1 MNLFF
6 ETNDMQ
12 FFCASLQSFIAH
24 KNSTFIDIMASNIS
38 CNDNQNY
45 LVKQGRTTSRVLAPP
60 GGFTSLSFGCEAP
73 APKTKEGT
81 KQQGLKAFINHAFL
95 ICVSKEAVV
104 APSAA
109 VPATTETV
117 AAPVVKDESS
127 SVPASNIPGP
137 KETPVPPKEVPIS
150 SNAFASGSNMNG
162 AQVMTGRPTSRV
174 LAPPGGHTTIKLW

>member
-1 MNLFF
+1 
-6 ETNDMQ
+6 
-12 FFCASLQSFIAH
+12 
-24 KNSTFIDIMASNIS
+24 MASNIS

-73 APKTKEGT
+73 APKKKE
-81 KQQGLKAFINHAFL
+81 
-95 ICVSKEAVV
+95 EAVV

>member
-1 MNLFF
+1 
-6 ETNDMQ
+6 
-12 FFCASLQSFIAH
+12 
-24 KNSTFIDIMASNIS
+24 MASNIS

-73 APKTKEGT
+73 LPKKKEEP
-81 KQQGLKAFINHAFL
+81 I
-95 ICVSKEAVV
+95 V
-104 APSAA
+104 APSVV
-109 VPATTETV
+109 VPATTESV

-127 SVPASNIPGP
+127 SSSVPAVESGNVTGP
-137 KETPVPPKEVPIS
+137 KATPVQPKEVPIS